1 MSSSASSPKHADKN
15 SYKVVSAF
23 DMFYQ
28 LTFMSAMASAGISRS
43 KTFDFAA
50 QSKCAAANYF
60 IAINTLVAEYRLDY
74 PDACRIVGL
83 KTKSENIRSFLLR
96 LSDALRSGEPLVDFL
111 GREAEVQ
118 SEEYKNSYER
128 NLENLKQWSNAFS
141 SITISVALIIIIQ
154 MISSMIYSSDVT
166 VMAGLVATGVTM
178 AGFGAWIIYRA
189 APAEVMTIH
198 PKFGSEKQR
207 RASLFTKILVPLAVT
222 LVLIMNL
229 LGWGMGGALVL
240 AAICIIPIGIIALLS
255 DRDITRKDIEFSTVL
270 RSTGSMA
277 GSSGSTI
284 KQALQKIDLTSFP
297 ALQPDIERLSKR
309 LEARVE
315 PEICWHQFGQETG
328 SRLIS
333 QVVDVFF
340 GAIRIGGEPER
351 VGYLCSQFV
360 SRATQ
365 LRAKRRLISGTFS
378 GLTSVM
384 QAVVA
389 SLMVF
394 VLSVITNFA
403 NMVTEL
409 VPQNADSAMQNQP
422 QMNLG
427 MAQFSPQDLQF
438 LAIITMTMM
447 IMISATS
454 ALAVIFADG
463 GMKLKVFFYLAITIC
478 ISGLSLILIPQVVS
492 NILTI

>member
-1 MSSSASSPKHADKN
+1 MSSSESSPKHADKN
-15 SYKVVSAF
+15 SYKPVSAF

-50 QSKCAAANYF
+50 QSKCAAASYF
-60 IAINTLVAEYRLDY
+60 IGINTLVAEYRLDY

-83 KTKSENIRSFLLR
+83 KSKSENIRSFLLR
-96 LSDALRSGEPLVDFL
+96 LSDALRSGEPLVEFL
-111 GREAEVQ
+111 SREAEVQ
-118 SEEYKNSYER
+118 DEEYKNAYER

-166 VMAGLVATGVTM
+166 VMAGLVAAGVTL
-178 AGFGAWIIYRA
+178 AGFGAWIIYRS
-189 APAEVMTIH
+189 APAEVMTIQ
-198 PKFGSEKQR
+198 PKFGSKQQQ
-207 RASLFTKILVPLAVT
+207 RASLLTKVLLPVALLLLVIVNFAG
-222 LVLIMNL
+222 I
-229 LGWGMGGALVL
+229 GMGVALVL
-240 AAICIIPIGIIALLS
+240 ASFCIIPIGIVALLS
-255 DRDITRKDIEFSTVL
+255 DRAIAKKDIEFSTVL
-270 RSTGSMA
+270 RSTGAMA
-277 GSSGSTI
+277 GSSGTTI

-297 ALQPDIERLSKR
+297 TLQMDIERLSKR

-315 PEICWHQFGQETG
+315 PEVCWHQFGQETG

-351 VGYLCSQFV
+351 VGYLCSQFI

-365 LRAKRRLISGTFS
+365 LRAKRRLTSGTFT
-378 GLTSVM
+378 GLTTVM

-389 SLMVF
+389 CLMVF
-394 VLSVITNFA
+394 VLSVVTSFA
-403 NMVTEL
+403 TLVAEL
-409 VPQNADSAMQNQP
+409 APDNADAAMQNQP
-422 QMNLG
+422 RMSLG
-427 MAQFSPQDLQF
+427 MAQFSQDDLQF
-438 LAIITMTMM
+438 LSVITMTMM

-454 ALAVIFADG
+454 ASAVMFADG
-463 GMKLKVFFYLAITIC
+463 GMKLKIFFYLALTVC
-478 ISGLSLILIPQVVS
+478 ISGLSLIIVPPLVS
-492 NILTI
+492 NILTM